1 MKHVLRPMSLFSN
14 FKCSSHCQ
22 STIQYRAIVSID
34 TGKILLEGADNP
46 GIVHTMTSALA
57 KHGLSIDK
65 MHTDQEIAPQGGTV
79 LFRMNGTVSAAAP
92 LAAGFDVEK
101 IRADLESIGDSLN
114 CDVSLEDP

>member
-1 MKHVLRPMSLFSN
+1 MPVSRLFHFLEIPSP
-14 FKCSSHCQ
+14 K
-22 STIQYRAIVSID
+22 D
-34 TGKILLEGADNP
+34 TGTFILEGADNP

-65 MHTDQEIAPQGGTV
+65 MHTDQEIAPQGGTM
-79 LFRMNGTVSAAAP
+79 LFLMNCEVSAAAP

-101 IRADLESIGDSLN
+101 IRADLEALGDSMN